1 MIKYVLCPLQLRIHY
16 HVTVG
21 SSYFLAIFDFFVQKW
36 SKLVKHILDHKAA
49 EKLNSKNSKDFLES
63 KRYLWS

>member
-1 MIKYVLCPLQLRIHY
+1 VVYACANLKNF
-16 HVTVG
+16 G
-21 SSYFLAIFDFFVQKW
+21 SCCAIFDFFVQKW

-63 KRYLWS
+63 KRYLLS